1 MLKRD
6 TAKESTDTKTRNGL
20 FMDAVRIDKY
30 LWSIRVYKTR
40 SDAAEACR
48 NGHITVNGSN
58 AKSSRDVKRGDE
70 IEVRKGAVHYK
81 WLVVEPVDKRQ
92 GAKAVEQYAT
102 NVTPQS
108 ELDKLAPPNE
118 MIFLKRER
126 GTGRPTKKER
136 REIDRLLGDM

>member
-1 MLKRD
+1 M
-6 TAKESTDTKTRNGL
+6 
-20 FMDAVRIDKY
+20 MDSVRIDKF

-40 SDAAEACR
+40 SEAAETCR
-48 NGHITVNGSN
+48 NGHVTVNGSA
-58 AKSSRDVKRGDE
+58 AKSSRDVKHGDT
-70 IEVRKGAVHYK
+70 IEVRKGAVHYR
-81 WLVVEPVDKRQ
+81 WLVVQPVDKRQ
-92 GAKAVEQYAT
+92 GAKLVEEYAT
-102 NVTPQS
+102 DVTPQS